1 MPRVARGSSSD
12 RRLQKLA
19 SSYSPERV
27 VAENLLPGLEAERF
41 RLEWVLASEGCS
53 LPKWAGMVKQGKEA
67 WF

>member
-1 MPRVARGSSSD
+1 VEVPPD

-19 SSYSPERV
+19 SSYSLERV
-27 VAENLLPGLEAERF
+27 IAENPLPGLEPERF

-53 LPKWAGMVKQGKEA
+53 LLKWAGVVTQGKEA

>member
-1 MPRVARGSSSD
+1 MPRVACGSSPD

-27 VAENLLPGLEAERF
+27 IAENLLPGLEGERF
-41 RLEWVLASEGCS
+41 RLEGFWLLKGSS